1 MLSKAMIDKLNE
13 QINLEF
19 FSSNLYLQMSA
30 WCEDQ
35 GFDGAAK
42 FMREHAAEEMGHMR
56 RLFTYVS
63 ETGGLP
69 LIGAIDAPPATFKS
83 LLALFEYTY
92 EHEQMITG
100 KINELAHAAFTNH
113 DYSTFN
119 FLQWY
124 VAEQHEEEKL
134 FKSIV
139 DKIRLVGEDG
149 KALFFIDKD
158 LELMAE
164 KSHESVMNAQISVE

>member
-1 MLSKAMIDKLNE
+1 MLEAAMIEQLNK

-30 WCEDQ
+30 WCEDN
-35 GFDGAAK
+35 GFEGAAE
-42 FMREHAAEEMGHMR
+42 FMRKHADEEMEHMK

-63 ETGGLP
+63 ETGAMPKLGTIEAPNCEYNSLGDVFRETYAHEK
-69 LIGAIDAPPATFKS
+69 IVTKAIN
-83 LLALFEYTY
+83 
-92 EHEQMITG
+92 G
-100 KINELAHAAFTNH
+100 LAHTAFTNQ

-124 VAEQHEEEKL
+124 VSEQHEEMKL
-134 FKSIV
+134 FKGII
-139 DKIRLVGEDG
+139 DKIELVGEDG

-158 LELMAE
+158 LAEMA
-164 KSHESVMNAQISVE
+164 KTGSQSIMDAGSVV

>member
-1 MLSKAMIDKLNE
+1 MLSQDMVNELNK

-30 WCEDQ
+30 WCEDN

-42 FMREHAAEEMGHMR
+42 FMRVHADEEMEHMH
-56 RLFTYVS
+56 RLFTYVA
-63 ETGGLP
+63 ETGAMP
-69 LIGAIDAPPATFKS
+69 LIGAVEAPQSEFKS
-83 LLALFEYTY
+83 LLSLFEHTY
-92 EHEQMITG
+92 EHEKLVTS
-100 KINELAHAAFTNH
+100 KINALAHAAFTNQ

-124 VAEQHEEEKL
+124 VSEQHEEEKL

-158 LELMAE
+158 LEQMAG
-164 KSHESVMNAQISVE
+164 KESASIMSPGAV